1 MTNPLLEK
9 LGYGPKDRLVILHA
23 DDVGMCHGSN
33 LAYQELLPV
42 GNVRT
47 GSAMVPCPWS
57 PEILRIAATQS
68 DLDLG
73 VHLTLTSEWSNYRW
87 GPISTRDA
95 ATGLMDEE
103 GCFFTSVEG
112 FCDGL
117 DIEAAKIEMRAQI
130 ERAKAAGVDFTH
142 LDGHMGAPM
151 IPELRD
157 YYVQLGFEYQV
168 PVLLFRSIDGHM
180 RTMGYGDNVQQ
191 DELRCTIAS
200 LEAKGMLFPDWFR
213 ITPIYGGAT
222 GEPSAQLYEDLLH
235 NLSPGVTYF
244 SLHPNTPGD
253 IEMISRDI
261 ASWRTFEYDYFRSER
276 ATEFLAMEQIT
287 TIGYREIRAAMRR
300 GIT

>member
-9 LGYGPKDRLVILHA
+9 LGYSPEDRLVILHA

-33 LAYQELLPV
+33 LAYQELLPI
-42 GNVRT
+42 GNIRT
-47 GSAMVPCPWS
+47 GSVMVPCPWA
-57 PEILRIAATQS
+57 PEILQIAAAQS

-73 VHLTLTSEWSNYRW
+73 VHLTLTCEWTNYRW
-87 GPISTRDA
+87 GPISTREA
-95 ATGLMDEE
+95 ATGLLDEE

-112 FCDGL
+112 FCEGL
-117 DIEAAKIEMRAQI
+117 DAEAAKAEMRAQI
-130 ERAKAAGVDFTH
+130 ERVKAAGVGFTH

-151 IPELRD
+151 VPELRE

-168 PVLLFRSIDGHM
+168 PVLLFRGIDEHM
-180 RTMGYGDNVQQ
+180 RRMGYDRATQ
-191 DELRCTIAS
+191 DELTRAIAP

-253 IEMISRDI
+253 IEMISPDI

-287 TIGYREIRAAMRR
+287 TIGYREIREAMRQ
-300 GIT
+300 G